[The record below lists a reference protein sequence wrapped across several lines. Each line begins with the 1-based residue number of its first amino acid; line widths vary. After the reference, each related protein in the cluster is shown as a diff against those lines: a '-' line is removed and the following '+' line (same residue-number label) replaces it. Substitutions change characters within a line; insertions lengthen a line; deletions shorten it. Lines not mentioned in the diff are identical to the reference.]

1 MKVTGTSGVSTP
13 TGPRPGAR
21 AAGGFSVS
29 QGAASAEAAQVGP
42 TASVTGVNSID
53 ALLALQSV
61 GSPLERRRR
70 AVGRAGRMLDILDD
84 VKVAL
89 LDGEA
94 SPDALDRLIVAVRE
108 EREDTEDAK
117 LEGVL
122 DEIEMRAA
130 VEMAKLEGARRA
142 A

>member
-1 MKVTGTSGVSTP
+1 MKVTGASGVNTP
-13 TGPRPGAR
+13 SGSR
-21 AAGGFSVS
+21 AGGRVAGGFSVS
-29 QGAASAEAAQVGP
+29 QSASAGEAAQVGP

-61 GSPLERRRR
+61 GGPLERRRR
-70 AVGRAGRMLDILDD
+70 ALGRAGRMLDVLDD

-89 LDGEA
+89 LDGEV
-94 SPDALDRLIVAVRE
+94 SPNALDRLMVAIRE
-108 EREDTEDAK
+108 EREDTEDVK